1 MIEQETVLILGAG
14 SSLAYG
20 FPDGETLKNEI
31 YDTLK
36 NRRNKV
42 LNELA
47 TPDLMNRIVNK
58 LKYAPEYSMDEFL
71 EYEEDEEIVEFGKK
85 AIAAILLPY
94 EKEETIFYNFI
105 KNKEGENNFHW
116 YRHLWQKMDTSF
128 EYLEKNLSVITFNY
142 DRSLEYFLFT
152 AYKNKFPGRKEEDY
166 KNKSQSISIIH
177 VYGKL
182 GYLPWES
189 PEGEKTVPYDY
200 DWDKVY
206 DDNAGLY
213 EQRSM
218 ILTASKQI
226 KIVHENEVINEALKI
241 RTRLNHAERIYF
253 LGFGFN
259 PINLERLIEN
269 VKVSNCDIRGTMYEL
284 DPKDKMEAQ
293 KIIKEFR
300 PRTGWDWDVTFP
312 NKTIKDFLF
321 NHITL

>member
-14 SSLAYG
+14 ASLAYG

-47 TPDLMNRIVNK
+47 THDLMNRIVNK

-71 EYEEDEEIVEFGKK
+71 EHEEDEEIVEFGKK

-105 KNKEGENNFHW
+105 KNKEGENKFHW
-116 YRHLWQKMDTSF
+116 YRHLWQKMNTLF

-166 KNKSQSISIIH
+166 KNKLKSIPIIH

-182 GYLPWES
+182 GYLPWEFT
-189 PEGEKTVPYDY
+189 EGEKTVTYDY
-200 DWDKVY
+200 DWDKAC
-206 DDNAGLY
+206 DDNAALY

-226 KIVHENEVINEALKI
+226 KIVHENEVINEALQI

-259 PINLERLIEN
+259 PINLKRLIEN
-269 VKVSNCDIRGTMYEL
+269 VKVSNCDIRGTMYKL
-284 DPKDKMEAQ
+284 DQKDKREAQ

-300 PRTGWDWDVTFP
+300 PRTGWDWDLTFP
-312 NKTIKDFLF
+312 NKTIKDFLS
-321 NHITL
+321 NNITL

>member
-14 SSLAYG
+14 ASLAYG

-71 EYEEDEEIVEFGKK
+71 QNETDKEIIEFGKK
-85 AIAAILLPY
+85 AIAATLLKY
-94 EKEETIFYNFI
+94 EKEEPLFNYYLQNE
-105 KNKEGENNFHW
+105 KEKYPW
-116 YRHLWQKMDTSF
+116 YRYLWQKMNTSF
-128 EYLEKNLSVITFNY
+128 DDLEKNLSIITFNY
-142 DRSLEYFLFT
+142 DRSLEYFLFN
-152 AYKNKFPGRKEEDY
+152 ALKKNYVGKNIDLYKNISD
-166 KNKSQSISIIH
+166 SIPIIH

-182 GYLPWES
+182 GYLPWEF

-200 DWDKVY
+200 DWDKSS
-206 DDNAGLY
+206 DDNTGLY
-213 EQRSM
+213 EQRSL
-218 ILTASKQI
+218 ILNASNKI
-226 KIVHENEVINEALKI
+226 KIVHENEEIENHRQIRILLSRARKI
-241 RTRLNHAERIYF
+241 FF

-259 PINLERLIEN
+259 PINLKRLIGN
-269 VKVSNCDIRGTMYEL
+269 VKVSNCNIRGTMYKL
-284 DPKDKMEAQ
+284 DPGDKNKARQ
-293 KIIKEFR
+293 IIKEFR
-300 PRTGWDWDVTFP
+300 PRTGWDWELTFP
-312 NKTIKDFLF
+312 NKTVKDFLS